1 MNIIELVSSVSKI
14 AIGAFL
20 ITLIVVGYEVFL
32 LMRRK
37 KGVTEHHD
45 ENIVLPEFTSTV
57 KEGTFS
63 PVAVGTVQ
71 AQPMKVQSRKLSRP
85 FLGML
90 LGLLILIVL
99 GTGYLVYRRNQ
110 VASVKVDDVSPLA
123 QARLTPTTQLI
134 PTAVPLPTAVPS
146 QLPTPT
152 TATGSVTGSVTS
164 IPTGTAVFPTSTTST
179 TGVTG
184 TASVTGSV
192 STTSSPSST
201 TQPTTTLPQA
211 GSYQTTLIISVVSIA
226 IIYLALLL

>member
-37 KGVTEHHD
+37 KDVQEHHD

-63 PVAVGTVQ
+63 PVAVGTVT
-71 AQPMKVQSRKLSRP
+71 AQPLKIQSRKLSKP

-110 VASVKVDDVSPLA
+110 VASVKVDEVSPLA
-123 QARLTPTTQLI
+123 QARLTPSAQ
-134 PTAVPLPTAVPS
+134 PLPTQAP
-146 QLPTPT
+146 LPTSEPSDSPT
-152 TATGSVTGSVTS
+152 PSTHMGSVTGTVTGTVTG
-164 IPTGTAVFPTSTTST
+164 IPTGVAVFPTSIAGTNQ
-179 TGVTG
+179 VTG
-184 TASVTGSV
+184 TAATISPT
-192 STTSSPSST
+192 STTAAA
-201 TQPTTTLPQA
+201 PTTTLPQA
-211 GSYQTTLIISVVSIA
+211 GSYQTTLIISLVSIA
-226 IIYLALLL
+226 IIYLALIL